1 MLCTCAVYQHKH
13 VLVPSVDETMFRTL
27 YQLPVTSIH
36 NQRKDQIQNNQQLLD
51 RSLDIMDWTATLRDD
66 IDVIQQIIANGTLQG
81 STGSL
86 EPFVASSNQA
96 QEQPTPPIEFQRSHQ
111 QDAARN
117 KAPMY
122 LKQEETMLV
131 QEPPAHK
138 VLRDALPKMHALLN
152 LFHQAY
158 GEQNLDKA
166 EELRKRLNWAIDQ
179 NGK

>member
-1 MLCTCAVYQHKH
+1 
-13 VLVPSVDETMFRTL
+13 
-27 YQLPVTSIH
+27 
-36 NQRKDQIQNNQQLLD
+36 
-51 RSLDIMDWTATLRDD
+51 
-66 IDVIQQIIANGTLQG
+66 
-81 STGSL
+81 
-86 EPFVASSNQA
+86 
-96 QEQPTPPIEFQRSHQ
+96 
-111 QDAARN
+111 
-117 KAPMY
+117 MY
-122 LKQEETMLV
+122 LKQEETTLV